1 MGVKQNRHVPPIG
14 SWGDSTLA
22 TRAAKTFVR
31 KTQKGRVH
39 HFPGTT
45 EAGSRPLL
53 SQPSPTPQ
61 RAAPRHADLLW
72 HRPPEALPCWTGGFA
87 CPAAHLAPETLPC
100 RTLTKTGESSSQK
113 WFAQGHSAHLGS
125 VVGSALRLTLAANFE
140 AHWPVDKKG
149 LRCEFSPAFGR

>member
-1 MGVKQNRHVPPIG
+1 M
-14 SWGDSTLA
+14 LA
-22 TRAAKTFVR
+22 TRAAKTFFR

-61 RAAPRHADLLW
+61 RAAPRHADILW
-72 HRPPEALPCWTGGFA
+72 HWPPEALPCWMGGFA

-100 RTLTKTGESSSQK
+100 RTLTTPLPTVPSPGPADRDSGTRVCYPPWMAVGVCVCVCVCEM
-113 WFAQGHSAHLGS
+113 FPLGCQS
-125 VVGSALRLTLAANFE
+125 VSRILM
-140 AHWPVDKKG
+140 PVDV
-149 LRCEFSPAFGR
+149 LL